1 MAALNGFDASTVP
14 EQESF
19 DALPEGQY
27 VAIITESEF
36 KPTKNGQG
44 QYLQFVF
51 EVIDG
56 QFKGRKLWARLNLQN
71 HNKTAVDIAQRELGA
86 ICRAVG
92 IIRPNDSA
100 ELHNK
105 AMLVTVGVELDDRN
119 RQANIIKKYES
130 AIGGAPAMQHAPAPA
145 PAAQAAPATA
155 PWGQQPAPAPAPAT
169 PNGAAPWQ

>member
-1 MAALNGFDASTVP
+1 MASLNGFDASTVP

-27 VAIITESEF
+27 VVIATDSEY
-36 KPTKNGQG
+36 KATKNGQG
-44 QYLQFVF
+44 QYLQFTF

-56 QFKGRKLWARLNLQN
+56 PYKGRKLWARLNLM
-71 HNKTAVDIAQRELGA
+71 NKNATAVEIANRELAA

-105 AMLVTVGVELDDRN
+105 PILTTVGVELDDRN
-119 RQANIIKKYES
+119 RQSNVIKKYES
-130 AIGGAPAMQHAPAPA
+130 ATATAAGSMPPPPQQPAAQPA
-145 PAAQAAPATA
+145 PAAA
-155 PWGQQPAPAPAPAT
+155 PWGQPAP
-169 PNGAAPWQ
+169 GAAPWSA